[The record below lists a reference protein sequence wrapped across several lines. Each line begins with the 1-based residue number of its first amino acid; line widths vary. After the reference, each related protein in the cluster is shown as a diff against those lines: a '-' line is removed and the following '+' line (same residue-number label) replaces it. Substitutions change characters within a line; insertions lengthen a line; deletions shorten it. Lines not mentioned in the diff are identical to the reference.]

1 MRPGPEGAGISSS
14 LASPDCVNSFRAATS
29 AAVDDLELDDF
40 EEEEEDFEVD
50 DFEVDDFE
58 VDDFEV
64 DLEEDE
70 DFEDDDE
77 DLEELDFAP
86 APPFVSEAGT
96 KGNISS
102 KVKGGVYF
110 FSVEEEAEE
119 LADAVESSPSAAAT

>member
-29 AAVDDLELDDF
+29 AAVDDLELDDLELDDF
-40 EEEEEDFEVD
+40 EEE
-50 DFEVDDFE
+50 DFE

-102 KVKGGVYF
+102 KVNGGVYF

>member
-29 AAVDDLELDDF
+29 AAVDDLELDDLELDDLELDDF
-40 EEEEEDFEVD
+40 EEE
-50 DFEVDDFE
+50 DFE

-119 LADAVESSPSAAAT
+119 LADAVESSPSAAAAT

>member
-40 EEEEEDFEVD
+40 EEEEE

>member
-40 EEEEEDFEVD
+40 EEE
-50 DFEVDDFE
+50 DFE

-77 DLEELDFAP
+77 DLEELDFVP
-86 APPFVSEAGT
+86 APPLVSEAGT

-119 LADAVESSPSAAAT
+119 LADAVESSPSAAAAT

>member
-50 DFEVDDFE
+50 DLV

>member
-29 AAVDDLELDDF
+29 AAVDDLELDDLELDDF
-40 EEEEEDFEVD
+40 EEE
-50 DFEVDDFE
+50 DFE

-119 LADAVESSPSAAAT
+119 LADAVESSPSAAAAT